1 MVSVPSNESD
11 SNKNDSNKNDSNE
24 SDSDKNSL
32 DENSPNQSNSNQN
45 NIENTDRPLSNYVL
59 TALNILSLVWLG
71 DDLLSVA
78 NPLPEWVLEDFE
90 GVWSE
95 GEPHEVEPFE
105 AAEFSPFLD
114 NFIVDARQYWE
125 SNSSEPLRSG
135 IWAEM
140 GTSGQEIH
148 LEAIAL
154 LVNERPMI
162 LVESSKSVA
171 EKTKWLQVAR
181 QAQLEYLSQS
191 KHTTRQINQAELY
204 DSLTR
209 LHNRSAF
216 ISQLSAQFEDR
227 QWSEQRRF
235 AVILLNISR
244 FSYLNNSMGA
254 AAGDQVLIT
263 VGVRIRECLRK
274 HDIPARLG
282 SDEFGILV
290 NYTEQNQDVIA
301 LVDRLLAKL
310 SEPFSV
316 HGQTVTLTTSTGIA
330 VRQDWHKS
338 VQELISDADLAM
350 RHARAAG
357 DHYALFDREM
367 RSHLLADWNLEND
380 LSHAIERCEL
390 ELWYQP
396 VIELTTFTPESFEA
410 LLRWVHPVHGLIPP
424 DQFLPLAEASGLIV
438 EIDQWVL
445 RIACQTLQR
454 WQREAVTQIQ
464 LTINFSKKSLS
475 RSDWVEQVQGAIDSS
490 GIEPSCL
497 CVEVS
502 EGLLL
507 ERNSGVI
514 ATLAQLKELGIAMA
528 IDNCS
533 TGYASLNV
541 LKELSLNRLKIDGCF
556 IDTMQADKAE
566 IVGMII
572 ELAHKLNCGIAAK
585 RVETIEQYRALRKLG
600 CDAIQGYIFS
610 QPVSIADAQR
620 LIGNEFVASKQ
631 NFSGRGHRYFL

>member
-1 MVSVPSNESD
+1 MVSALPSNESD
-11 SNKNDSNKNDSNE
+11 SNE
-24 SDSDKNSL
+24 NSF
-32 DENSPNQSNSNQN
+32 DENSPNQN
-45 NIENTDRPLSNYVL
+45 NLESTDRPLSNSVL

-71 DDLLSVA
+71 DNLLSVTSS
-78 NPLPEWVLEDFE
+78 LPKWVLEDFE

-95 GEPHEVEPFE
+95 GEPDEVEPFE

-114 NFIVDARQYWE
+114 NFIVDAQQYWE
-125 SNSSEPLRSG
+125 NDPSVPLRSG
-135 IWAEM
+135 IWTEM

-162 LVESSKSVA
+162 LIESSEAVIS
-171 EKTKWLQVAR
+171 EKTEWLQVAR
-181 QAQLEYLSQS
+181 KAQLEYLSQS
-191 KHTTRQINQAELY
+191 KRTARQINQAELY
-204 DSLTR
+204 DSLTG

-216 ISQLSAQFEDR
+216 VSQLSAQFEDR
-227 QWSEQRRF
+227 QWSDQRRF
-235 AVILLNISR
+235 AVVLLDIAR

-254 AAGDQVLIT
+254 AAGDQILIA
-263 VGVRIRECLRK
+263 VASRIRECLRK

-301 LVDRLLAKL
+301 LVNRLLTKL
-310 SEPFSV
+310 SEPFSM
-316 HGQTVTLTTSTGIA
+316 GEQTVTLTTSAGIA
-330 VRQDWHKS
+330 VRQDWHRS
-338 VQELISDADLAM
+338 AQELISDADLAM
-350 RHARAAG
+350 RHAREES

-367 RSHLLADWNLEND
+367 RSHLLADWDLEND

-396 VIELTTFTPESFEA
+396 VIDLTTFTPESFEA

-424 DQFLPLAEASGLIV
+424 NQFLPLAEASGLIV
-438 EIDQWVL
+438 EIDRWVL

-454 WQREAVTQIQ
+454 WQREAITPIQ

-475 RSDWVEQVQGAIDSS
+475 RSDWVEQVKEAIARS
-490 GIEPSCL
+490 GIEPSSLCL
-497 CVEVS
+497 EVG
-502 EGLLL
+502 ECLLL
-507 ERNSGVI
+507 ERDLGVI
-514 ATLAQLKELGIAMA
+514 ATLAQLKELGITLA

-533 TGYASLNV
+533 TGYASLNI

-585 RVETIEQYRALRKLG
+585 KVETVEQYRALRRLG

-610 QPVSIADAQR
+610 QPVSIVDAQH

-631 NFSGRGHRYFL
+631 NFSSRGHRYFL

>member
-1 MVSVPSNESD
+1 MVSALPSNESD
-11 SNKNDSNKNDSNE
+11 SNE
-24 SDSDKNSL
+24 NSF
-32 DENSPNQSNSNQN
+32 DENSPNQN
-45 NIENTDRPLSNYVL
+45 NLESTDRPLSNSVL

-71 DDLLSVA
+71 DNLLSVTSS
-78 NPLPEWVLEDFE
+78 LPKWVLEDFE

-95 GEPHEVEPFE
+95 GEPDEVEPFE

-114 NFIVDARQYWE
+114 NFIVDAQQYWE
-125 SNSSEPLRSG
+125 NDPSVPLRSG
-135 IWAEM
+135 IWTEM

-162 LVESSKSVA
+162 LIESSEAVIS
-171 EKTKWLQVAR
+171 EKTEWLQVAR
-181 QAQLEYLSQS
+181 KAQLEYLSQS
-191 KHTTRQINQAELY
+191 KRTARQINQAELY
-204 DSLTR
+204 DSLTG

-216 ISQLSAQFEDR
+216 VSQLSAQFEDR
-227 QWSEQRRF
+227 QWSDQRRF
-235 AVILLNISR
+235 AVVLLDIAR

-254 AAGDQVLIT
+254 AAGDQVLIA
-263 VGVRIRECLRK
+263 VASRIRECLRK

-301 LVDRLLAKL
+301 LVNRLLTKL
-310 SEPFSV
+310 SEPFSM
-316 HGQTVTLTTSTGIA
+316 GEQTVTLTTSAGIA
-330 VRQDWHKS
+330 VRQDWHRS
-338 VQELISDADLAM
+338 AQELISDADLAM
-350 RHARAAG
+350 RHAREES

-367 RSHLLADWNLEND
+367 RSHLLADWDLEND

-396 VIELTTFTPESFEA
+396 VIDLTTFTPESFEA

-424 DQFLPLAEASGLIV
+424 NQFLPLAEASGLIV
-438 EIDQWVL
+438 EIDRWVL

-454 WQREAVTQIQ
+454 WQREAITPIQ

-475 RSDWVEQVQGAIDSS
+475 RSDWVEQVKEAIARS
-490 GIEPSCL
+490 GIEPSSLCL
-497 CVEVS
+497 EVG
-502 EGLLL
+502 ECLLL
-507 ERNSGVI
+507 ERDLGVI
-514 ATLAQLKELGIAMA
+514 ATLAQLKELGITLA

-533 TGYASLNV
+533 TGYASLNI

-585 RVETIEQYRALRKLG
+585 KVETVEQYRALRRLG

-610 QPVSIADAQR
+610 QPVSIVDAQH

-631 NFSGRGHRYFL
+631 NFSSRGHRYFL